1 MAASKN
7 TQGVEDSLKGGQ
19 PDAAEAQAAGAETP
33 AAVTLPQPDPALSAS
48 GDGGQGGDA
57 ADAAPR
63 RIATA
68 ADTIL
73 HDGVHFA
80 PGDPVPLTKA
90 AFDLLQPTGTLAE
103 TDWSDLDAEF

>member
-1 MAASKN
+1 MAARKTAQSA
-7 TQGVEDSLKGGQ
+7 EDSLKGGS
-19 PDAAEAQAAGAETP
+19 PDPTEAQAAGAETP

-48 GDGGQGGDA
+48 GDGGQGADA

-90 AFDLLQPTGTLAE
+90 AFDLLQPAGTLAE
-103 TDWSDLDAEF
+103 ADWSGLDTEF